1 MAAAGRGGGAAAA
14 AGAGGGGGVF
24 APSVSR
30 PMNIQ
35 IYTTE
40 NASDVI
46 TRLDRMSNLEDAAFF
61 STV

>member
-1 MAAAGRGGGAAAA
+1 MDGA
-14 AGAGGGGGVF
+14 GGGGVF